1 MENVNSEF
9 VAGFKEVIGSFLK
22 KRREDK
28 MGKSGKS
35 LEDGS
40 NGDDRSSMEEL
51 ESEYSPSV
59 WIGKAAQRVSQ
70 LQAATHILK
79 ATHQYAQGSSL
90 YCDPVKL
97 SDHGFPG
104 SHILGAQNF
113 LDVVGNAAALDVYKF
128 LSLEYVRKKLLTLI
142 LQESH
147 EVFPILCDDRAQA
160 IEWAKSFADF
170 FSNRKSFSSHS
181 LAKQLYWLVGDD
193 PTEDQEFHLILP
205 LYASSLA
212 HRVYQTINNDLYGE
226 NAKEARHARKVGNFS
241 AFEIHEYKNLAAQK
255 IGGTKPQ
262 NISQLNS
269 ERGGVNYLLAS
280 TPPSWNDRKVR
291 PIFGSNSFFDWAG
304 RVPPVK
310 SLVASL
316 KNFLESDPPSNMATR
331 NRRDDLVDQII
342 CEIFQYI
349 FELHSLEPG
358 WSSDR
363 RCRMPV
369 EEKFLVDPGSIIDP
383 GLDWDSRIAH
393 RFANWLNHELGGSL
407 SMGDAEHDY
416 FIDILKKEPWKFKLE
431 ALIRKE
437 EVHV

>member
-28 MGKSGKS
+28 MGKSGKI

-59 WIGKAAQRVSQ
+59 WIGKAAQRASQ

-79 ATHQYAQGSSL
+79 ATHQSAQGSSL

-104 SHILGAQNF
+104 SHILGAQFF

-128 LSLEYVRKKLLTLI
+128 LSLEYDGKKLLTLI

-160 IEWAKSFADF
+160 IEWAKSFMAF

-193 PTEDQEFHLILP
+193 PSENQDFHLILP

-226 NAKEARHARKVGNFS
+226 NSKEARHARKVGNFS
-241 AFEIHEYKNLAAQK
+241 KFEIHEYQNLAAQK

-269 ERGGVNYLLAS
+269 ERGGVNYLLS
-280 TPPSWNDRKVR
+280 SMPPSWNARKIN
-291 PIFGSNSFFDWAG
+291 PIFGANSFFDRAG
-304 RVPPVK
+304 RVPQVK

-316 KNFLESDPPSNMATR
+316 KSFLESAPPSNMATR

-383 GLDWDSRIAH
+383 GPDWDSRIAH

-416 FIDILKKEPWKFKLE
+416 FSDILKKEPWKFKLE